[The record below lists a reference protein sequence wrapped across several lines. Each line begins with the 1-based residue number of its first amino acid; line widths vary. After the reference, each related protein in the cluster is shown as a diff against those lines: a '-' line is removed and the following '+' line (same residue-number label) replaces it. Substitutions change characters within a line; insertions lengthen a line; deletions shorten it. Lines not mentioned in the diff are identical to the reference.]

1 VRRYEG
7 RFRER
12 KMKISSFAESNN
24 NQTELPAG
32 GATAPGCEE
41 RAQRFR
47 DTFDSDERKGLV
59 RAQNAALIASG
70 FRYSPS
76 LNKAHSKHRA
86 LLANRLHF
94 GVVDKS
100 DDYLPSAKAYLR
112 HPQPLQAKCLSASCA
127 VSRGALLAFRT
138 SGHQTTGFPAWIWSH
153 NVQTYSS

>member
-1 VRRYEG
+1 
-7 RFRER
+7 
-12 KMKISSFAESNN
+12 MKIGSFAESIN

-41 RAQRFR
+41 RAQRLR
-47 DTFDSDERKGLV
+47 DTFDSHERMGLV

-70 FRYSPS
+70 FRYSLS

-112 HPQPLQAKCLSASCA
+112 HPQPSQAKCRSASCA
-127 VSRGALLAFRT
+127 VS
-138 SGHQTTGFPAWIWSH
+138 
-153 NVQTYSS
+153 